1 MITMKYFR
9 TLLILIIVCAFISCS
24 SSSQKGENKF
34 NLPFEKIERVSENPI
49 LSPTKLAWE
58 SKDVFNPTS
67 IEVDGRI
74 ALFYRAEDSTGIG
87 IWNGTSCIGLAW
99 SEDGINFEREEK
111 PVMKPSESYEL
122 PGGCEDPRVSKID
135 DTFYLTYT
143 AYDGKTARLCLASS
157 KDLYNW
163 TKHGP
168 LFPELGW
175 TKAGVIVPQIIGGQ
189 YYMYFGEY
197 GVWIASSS
205 DLINWKLEQ
214 EEYVLPR
221 RDNMFDSDI
230 TECGP
235 TPIITD
241 QGILVIYNGAEKT
254 DEGRIYRTGYAY
266 FCKEDPKKLLYRCS
280 EPFFHPQ
287 EISEKTGQV
296 ANVVFVEGFTHFK
309 GKWFMYYGMADSHIG
324 VAVSQ

>member
-1 MITMKYFR
+1 MKYRKYFL
-9 TLLILIIVCAFISCS
+9 LLIIFINCS
-24 SSSQKGENKF
+24 NSSQHIESNF
-34 NLPFEKIERVSENPI
+34 SLPFEKIERVSENPI
-49 LSPTKLAWE
+49 LSPRRLSWE

-67 IEVDGRI
+67 IEVDGKI
-74 ALFYRAEDSTGIG
+74 ALLYRAEDSTGIG
-87 IWNGTSCIGLAW
+87 IWNGTSRIGLAW
-99 SEDGINFEREEK
+99 SEDGIHFKREEK
-111 PVMKPSESYEL
+111 PVLEPSEPYEL
-122 PGGCEDPRVSKID
+122 PGGCEDPRVVKIE

-143 AYDGKTARLCLASS
+143 AYDGKIARLCLASS

-175 TKAGVIVPQIIGGQ
+175 TKAGVIVPQKINGK
-189 YYMYFGEY
+189 YYLYFGEY
-197 GVWIASSS
+197 GAWLASSP
-205 DLINWKLEQ
+205 DLINWKLVQ
-214 EEYVLPR
+214 DDHVLPKR
-221 RDNMFDSDI
+221 PNMFDSEI

-241 QGILVIYNGAEKT
+241 QGILVIYNGAERTEK
-254 DEGRIYRTGYAY
+254 GRIYRTGFAY
-266 FCKEDPKKLLYRCS
+266 FSKQDPRKLLYRCS
-280 EPFFHPQ
+280 TPFFHPQ

-296 ANVVFVEGFTHFK
+296 ANVVFVEGLTYFK